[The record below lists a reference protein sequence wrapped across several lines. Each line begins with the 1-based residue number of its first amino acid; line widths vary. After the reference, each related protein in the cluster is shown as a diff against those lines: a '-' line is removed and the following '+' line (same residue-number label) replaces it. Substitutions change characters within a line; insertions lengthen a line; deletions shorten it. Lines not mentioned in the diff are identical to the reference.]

1 MQGGEQGGRG
11 REGIERGREEKGE
24 MNSSGSPGN
33 SAASTSLHSFLCW
46 FNSNRRVWF
55 HTGRTKPNIWVV
67 LAVLPVHNQHVIESL
82 PVGYLG

>member
-1 MQGGEQGGRG
+1 MQGGERGGRERGGG
-11 REGIERGREEKGE
+11 REGERRRGE
-24 MNSSGSPGN
+24 INSSGSPGN

-82 PVGYLG
+82 LVGYLG